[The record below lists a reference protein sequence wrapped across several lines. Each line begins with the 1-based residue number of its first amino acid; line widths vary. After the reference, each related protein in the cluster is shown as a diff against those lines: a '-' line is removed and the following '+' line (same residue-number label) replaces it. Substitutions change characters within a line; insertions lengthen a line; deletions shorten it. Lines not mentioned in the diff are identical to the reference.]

1 MSYEFTLDQLEAFSA
16 SAETGSF
23 SAAARKLGK
32 AQSAVS
38 MAISNLEIDLGLE
51 LFDRAGKYPV
61 LTLTGEM
68 FLREAETILSR
79 CRSMQNKAA
88 ALAETMESRV
98 RLAVCET
105 LPRIAFKDGMLLK
118 KFKARFPE
126 TELEILSGSLN
137 DVWDMIDQDRI
148 DFGVMMP
155 TEILFDRWKFK
166 SDFQIVGK
174 MAFVPV
180 AHPRHGLGKAG
191 LDSTALDPV
200 LQIEMTSRGGE
211 QETQLPVFNSRVWWV
226 ENEYL
231 IRDLLLQGMGWGILP
246 EHLIKEDLY
255 AGRLERIQV
264 DVGEAILSAPILM
277 AWSKDRPLGRAG
289 DWLFSA
295 MKKYYTPA

>member
-1 MSYEFTLDQLEAFSA
+1 MNFTLDQLEVFSA

-38 MAISNLEIDLGLE
+38 TAISNLEIDLGLA
-51 LFDRAGKYPV
+51 LFDRSGKYPV
-61 LTLTGEM
+61 LTPTGEL

-79 CRSMQNKAA
+79 CRSMQIKAA
-88 ALAETMESRV
+88 ALVETMESRV
-98 RLAVCET
+98 RIAVSES
-105 LPRIAFKDGMLLK
+105 LPDIAFKDGMLLK
-118 KFKARFPE
+118 HFKERFPE

-155 TEILFDRWKFK
+155 TEMLLDRWKSR

-174 MAFVPV
+174 MNFIPV
-180 AHPRHGLGKAG
+180 AHPKYGLGKAG
-191 LDSTALDPV
+191 LDISALDPV
-200 LQIEMTSRGGE
+200 LQIEVTSRGGD
-211 QETQLPVFNSRVWWV
+211 QETPLPVFSSRVWWV

-231 IRDLLLQGMGWGILP
+231 TRDLVRQGMGWGILP
-246 EHLIKEDLY
+246 EHLIKDDL
-255 AGRLERIQV
+255 AANRLEQVQV
-264 DVGEAILSAPILM
+264 DMGKAILSIPILM

-295 MKKYYTPA
+295 MKRYYS